1 MKNIIKDTK
10 NMGSISSNI
19 YLDVLSFDCFSL
31 PYSVLALIGYFVLNT
46 TGWNAKT
53 GL

>member
-1 MKNIIKDTK
+1 MKNIIKDIK

-46 TGWNAKT
+46 IGRNAKT